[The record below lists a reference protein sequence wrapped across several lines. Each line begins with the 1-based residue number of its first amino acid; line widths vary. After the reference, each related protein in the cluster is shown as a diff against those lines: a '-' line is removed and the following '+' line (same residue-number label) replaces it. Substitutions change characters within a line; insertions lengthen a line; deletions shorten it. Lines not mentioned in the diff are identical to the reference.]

1 MQSNPKPQAI
11 KNYQRVE
18 SPSHKPHKYDT
29 WENGMIKNRLNRMKR
44 SVIVLECIAL
54 YRCIEFIGNISAE
67 CSTKVMAVGACK
79 YYVTLAEIK
88 HNTKNVYHVKVAASS
103 SLRPRDGS
111 NKTERE

>member
-67 CSTKVMAVGACK
+67 CSTQVMAVGACK

-88 HNTKNVYHVKVAASS
+88 HHTKNVYHVKVAASS